1 MFAFEEGRSLHQVL
15 ARQGADALAVIEPEV
30 VGGEREN
37 VPEVEVCVE
46 NMDEVTGC
54 GLVSRREQS

>member
-30 VGGEREN
+30 VGEREN